1 VSGAWWEVTDHGD
14 RRQTAAAT
22 LESGQRS
29 TASAV
34 GALREGLDP
43 LLQGAGTPDS
53 SASGATPVGSPDRS
67 LEVEAS
73 IEAGFSQLQVVPAP
87 PPTRHARASA
97 ALVPRHATSPRI
109 VCGARRKVFLTS
121 GWRCVRSRGRPS
133 ARRPRCRSCLPRR
146 PNATCIATSL
156 STSSPG
162 ALHLQSLSHI
172 LYLTLH
178 LK

>member
-1 VSGAWWEVTDHGD
+1 MAIGGR
-14 RRQTAAAT
+14 RRQRRWRAGSVRQLRRWARCARAWTRCCRAPARPTRPPRARRLLALPTAHSRWRPPLRRA
-22 LESGQRS
+22 SRS
-29 TASAV
+29 C
-34 GALREGLDP
+34 R
-43 LLQGAGTPDS
+43 S
-53 SASGATPVGSPDRS
+53 SPP
-67 LEVEAS
+67 
-73 IEAGFSQLQVVPAP
+73 P